1 MMKLYTARVCPF
13 AQRARLALREK
24 GQPYETIEI
33 DLGSMPEWYKQKS
46 PNQKV
51 PLLELEDGRLLWES
65 AVIAEYVDEALKG
78 PALMP
83 ADPFLKAEIRIW
95 LSKVGDGL
103 IPRFYQTLR
112 GQEEPEGL
120 QAILQELESHDWRG
134 GPFWLGQNLTL
145 ADIFIFPWFERWPI
159 LAHYRGLPW
168 EAAKHPKLTRWK
180 DEMHRRPS
188 VTEDACTPEFFIEN
202 YAAYADGRR

>member
-1 MMKLYTARVCPF
+1 MKLYTARVCPF

-33 DLGSMPEWYKQKS
+33 SLAPMPEWYKEKS

-51 PLLELEDGRLLWES
+51 PLLELPDGRLIWES
-65 AVIAEYVDEALKG
+65 AVIAEYAEEACNG

-83 ADPFLKAEIRIW
+83 EDPVQRAYIRLWLAKA
-95 LSKVGDGL
+95 GDGL
-103 IPRFYQTLR
+103 IPRFYNLLK
-112 GQEEPEGL
+112 GNEDAAPL
-120 QAILQELESHDWRG
+120 QALLRELEDHDWHG
-134 GPFWLGQNLTL
+134 GPFWLGKELTL
-145 ADIFIFPWFERWPI
+145 ADVFLFPWFERWPV
-159 LAHYRGLPW
+159 LEHYRGLKWDPQQ
-168 EAAKHPKLTRWK
+168 HPQLTRWK

-202 YAAYADGRR
+202 YAPYADGRR